1 MQLYHDVYILNTFIH
16 NMKTNKLYS
25 KAQKF
30 IDKIKLMVLK
40 LNYKTFLLWVTAGLK
55 IMLFLLNIQQSLC
68 VKAAEL
74 AKWLEKKNPL
84 MLDTIEV
91 IISNDHTFSKGL

>member
-1 MQLYHDVYILNTFIH
+1 
-16 NMKTNKLYS
+16 MKTNKLYS
-25 KAQKF
+25 KAQIF

-40 LNYKTFLLWVTAGLK
+40 LNYKTFLLWATAGLK
-55 IMLFLLNIQQSLC
+55 IMLILLHLQQSLC

-74 AKWLEKKNPL
+74 GKWLEKKNPL

-91 IISNDHTFSKGL
+91 IISNVHTFSKGR

>member
-1 MQLYHDVYILNTFIH
+1 
-16 NMKTNKLYS
+16 MKTNKLYS
-25 KAQKF
+25 KAQIF

-40 LNYKTFLLWVTAGLK
+40 LNYKTFLLWLTAGLK
-55 IMLFLLNIQQSLC
+55 IMLILLHLC

-74 AKWLEKKNPL
+74 GKWLEKKNLL
-84 MLDTIEV
+84 MLDTIQV

>member
-1 MQLYHDVYILNTFIH
+1 
-16 NMKTNKLYS
+16 MKTNKLYS

-30 IDKIKLMVLK
+30 IDHIKLMVLK